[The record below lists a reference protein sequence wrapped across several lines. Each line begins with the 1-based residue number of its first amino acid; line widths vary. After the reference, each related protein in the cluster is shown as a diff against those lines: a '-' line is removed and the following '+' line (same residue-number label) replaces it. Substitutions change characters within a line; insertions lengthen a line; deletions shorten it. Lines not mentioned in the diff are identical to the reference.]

1 MNATLE
7 TTTVETTATETKIPF
22 PSQVKNPAPNSEV
35 MPYASPLVDNTRDMN
50 NIMEAAGN
58 VHKLVRGHYVNMATG
73 VYGIE
78 RLIASILANAEAV
91 FPPDVEKTEFRA
103 IAVAKSFYA
112 VEVISAVREHFGAER
127 YPDSVIATYLA
138 HYMQKE
144 TSANRVGAIQLTK
157 TEDMPRPCP
166 KPRTKYY
173 LLDIPATPAITVPE

>member
-7 TTTVETTATETKIPF
+7 TTTTETTETAIPF
-22 PSQVKNPAPNSEV
+22 PSQVKSPAPNSEV
-35 MPYASPLVDNTRDMN
+35 LPYAAPLVENTRDMN

-58 VHKLVRGHYVNMATG
+58 VHKLVRAHYVNLEQG
-73 VYGIE
+73 IYGIE
-78 RLIASILANAEAV
+78 RLIASILAKNEAI
-91 FPPDVEKTEFRA
+91 FPQGVETTEFRT
-103 IAVAKSFYA
+103 IAVAKAMY
-112 VEVISAVREHFGAER
+112 VTEIISAVREVFGSER

-157 TEDMPRPCP
+157 TEDKPRPCP

-173 LLDIPATPAITVPE
+173 LLDLPTTPAITVPE